1 VAETR
6 KYQLQ
11 NDAANRL
18 IAQLVEV
25 AGVPPERRG
34 YIQQM
39 LTTVLKLH
47 EDGAQSGDLKITSTA
62 LKELRYAYKV
72 FAPYRAVRKVTVF
85 GSARTAGGEEPAL
98 VARDFGRRMVQE
110 RWMVVTGAGAGIMG
124 AAQEGAG
131 GEQSF
136 GLNIRLPFE
145 QEANPWIASD
155 PKLITFKYFFTRKL
169 FLVKEASAVV
179 LFPGGFGTMDEC
191 FELLTLMQTGK
202 SVIVPVVLVET
213 GPKPY
218 WRIWDRFVQGALVD
232 RKLIEPGD
240 TGFYRIVDGAEAA
253 VHEVTSFYRVFHS
266 SRIVGDHLVF
276 RLTRMLTDD
285 EVRVIAQRF
294 EDILKGPLD
303 QAPGPVPQELNELPE
318 LPRLIIPFSRSSY
331 SRLRRL
337 IDDLNEIGGPERAPN
352 PPDVQ
357 RAPAEPGLSS
367 T

>member
-1 VAETR
+1 MAESR
-6 KYQLQ
+6 RYQLQ
-11 NDAANRL
+11 NDEANRL
-18 IAQLVEV
+18 IAQLIEAGGV
-25 AGVPPERRG
+25 APERRG
-34 YIQQM
+34 YVQQL

-47 EDGAQSGDLKITSTA
+47 EDGALPGDLKITNTA

-85 GSARTAGGEEPAL
+85 GSARTAGDESAAL
-98 VARDFGRRMVQE
+98 AALDFGRRMVE
-110 RWMVVTGAGAGIMG
+110 EGWMVVTGAGAGIMG

-169 FLVKEASAVV
+169 FLVKEASAVA
-179 LFPGGFGTMDEC
+179 LFPGGFGTMDEV

-202 SVIVPVVLVET
+202 SEIVPVVLVET

-218 WRIWDRFVQGALVD
+218 WRIWDRFVQGTLVE
-232 RKLIEPGD
+232 RRLIDGGD
-240 TGFYRIVDGAEAA
+240 TGFYRMADDVEAA
-253 VHEVTSFYRVFHS
+253 VREITDFYRVYHS
-266 SRIVGDHLVF
+266 SRIVGDTLVF
-276 RLTRMLTDD
+276 RLKRALSD
-285 EVRVIAQRF
+285 AQLRDVQDKF

-303 QAPGPVPQELNELPE
+303 QAPGPVPQEANEYPE
-318 LPRLIIPFSRSSY
+318 LPRLIIPFNRSSY

-337 IDDLNEIGGPERAPN
+337 IDEINLHGGPEMAPK
-352 PPDVQ
+352 PPDARRV
-357 RAPAEPGLSS
+357 AAEP
-367 T
+367 

>member
-1 VAETR
+1 MAVSR
-6 KYQLQ
+6 RYQLQ
-11 NDAANRL
+11 NEAANRL
-18 IAQLVEV
+18 IAELVEV
-25 AGVPPERRG
+25 AGVPAERRG
-34 YIQQM
+34 YVQHL

-47 EDGAQSGDLKITSTA
+47 EDGAQPGDLKVTNAA

-85 GSARTAGGEEPAL
+85 GSARTAMSEAAAIT
-98 VARDFGRRMVQE
+98 ARDFGERMVQE
-110 RWMVVTGAGAGIMG
+110 GWMVVTGAGAGIMG

-145 QEANPWIASD
+145 QEANPWIAAD

-202 SVIVPVVLVET
+202 SAIVPVVLVET

-218 WRIWDRFVQGALVD
+218 WRIWDRFVQGVLVD
-232 RKLIEPGD
+232 RRLIDAGD
-240 TGFYRIVDGAEAA
+240 TAFYRIVDGVEEA
-253 VHEVTSFYRVFHS
+253 VRQITGFYRIFHS
-266 SRIVGDHLVF
+266 SRIVGDDLVL
-276 RLTRMLTDD
+276 RLVRTLTDD
-285 EVRVIAQRF
+285 EMRQTQRQF

-303 QAPGPVPQELNELPE
+303 QSPGPVPQELNECPE
-318 LPRLIIPFSRSSY
+318 LPRLIIPFNRSSY

-337 IDDLNEIGGPERAPN
+337 IDHVNDLGGA
-352 PPDVQ
+352 D
-357 RAPAEPGLSS
+357 
-367 T
+367 